1 MRTLFL
7 AVLLSLTTAGAFAHG
22 DQVHIGGIITSVS
35 PTAVSIKTADGK
47 TTEVKLIKNTVFIR
61 RVQNSDQPATAGDL
75 AVGEKVFVHATP
87 VGDTLEASEIKF
99 STPDKAANKS
109 PGAKGLGSL

>member
-7 AVLLSLTTAGAFAHG
+7 AAFLSMTTSGAFAHG

-61 RVQNSDQPATAGDL
+61 RVQNSDQPATASDL
-75 AVGEKVFVHATP
+75 AVGEKVFVHAIP
-87 VGDTLEASEIKF
+87 VGNTLEASEVKF
-99 STPDKAANKS
+99 STPDRALAKS
-109 PGAKGLGSL
+109 PNAKGL

>member
-7 AVLLSLTTAGAFAHG
+7 TVLLALTGAGVFAHG

-35 PTAVSIKTADGK
+35 ATAVSIKTADGK
-47 TTEVKLIKNTVFIR
+47 ITEVKLIKNTVFIR
-61 RVQNSDQPATAGDL
+61 RVQNSDQPATASDL

-87 VGDTLEASEIKF
+87 VGNTLEASEVKF
-99 STPDKAANKS
+99 SAPGKAVNKS
-109 PGAKGLGSL
+109 PTKSLS